1 MSPARKPVRLHRL
14 SIGAALLAIAAAPF
28 ALTGP
33 AHATTSANGCSVTP
47 LAPVFAGVAGVPP
60 VKQIRYN
67 VVLACA
73 PGRTVEVQQM
83 FFEDDVPPD
92 PDDFTGTSIN
102 TWNPTG
108 LITRGTT
115 APLSNTEAG
124 PDDLPAGKVP
134 RHPGGRC
141 AVRLDSVRVERDS
154 DNRQLRRG

>member
-1 MSPARKPVRLHRL
+1 MSPARKPVRLHRI

-28 ALTGP
+28 ALAGP
-33 AHATTSANGCSVTP
+33 AQATTTANGCSVTP
-47 LAPVFAGVAGVPP
+47 LAPVFAGVAGPP
-60 VKQIRYN
+60 PVVKQIRYN

-83 FFEDDVPPD
+83 FFEDDAPPD

-108 LITRGTT
+108 IITRGTT

-124 PDDLPAGKVP
+124 PETIYQRVRFRVTPV
-134 RHPGGRC
+134 GGVQS
-141 AVRLDSVRVERDS
+141 AWTPFESSGSLTIT
-154 DNRQLRRG
+154 N